1 MKELPP
7 SSRRGFLGGAA
18 SILLIGC
25 GGAQPPRPAGAESSS
40 ASSASASPA
49 AAAAPT
55 TSSQAASPGPQAQ
68 AAPALARVEAQLG
81 GRLGVAALDTATGA
95 RIGHRAGERFAMCS
109 TFKALLAANV
119 LARVDQG
126 QLTLDRRV
134 TYRESD
140 LLEHAPVARARLA
153 EGGLTVEELC
163 AAAVEVSDNTAANL
177 LLAQIGGPAGLTAY
191 LRGLGDQVTRLDRNE
206 PALNT
211 DIPDDPRDTT
221 TPDAMADTCR
231 VLLVGDRA
239 LREASRARLVGWMVR
254 ATTGLAR
261 LRAGL
266 PKEWTVGDKTGTG
279 ENGAAND
286 VAVAWPPSRAPIVIA
301 CFVKAPSAS
310 ADARNAAHAEVGRI
324 VTEAFG

>member
-1 MKELPP
+1 MQEPP
-7 SSRRGFLGGAA
+7 RSSRRGFLGGAA

-25 GGAQPPRPAGAESSS
+25 GGAPPPRPTGAEASS
-40 ASSASASPA
+40 ASSANTSPA
-49 AAAAPT
+49 AATAPT
-55 TSSQAASPGPQAQ
+55 TSSRAASPGPQAR
-68 AAPALARVEAQLG
+68 AAPALARIEAQLG

-95 RIGHRAGERFAMCS
+95 RIGNRAAERFALCS
-109 TFKALLAANV
+109 TFKALLAANI

-140 LLEHAPVARARLA
+140 LLEHAPVTRARLA
-153 EGGLTVEELC
+153 EGGLTLEELC

-177 LLAQIGGPAGLTAY
+177 LLAQVGGAAGLTAY
-191 LRGLGDQVTRLDRNE
+191 LRSLGDEVTRLDRDE

-211 DIPDDPRDTT
+211 NIPNDLRDTT

-254 ATTGLAR
+254 STTGLTR

-266 PKEWTVGDKTGTG
+266 PKDWVVGDKTGTG
-279 ENGAAND
+279 GSGATND

-301 CFVKAPSAS
+301 CYVDAPSAS
-310 ADARNAAHAEVGRI
+310 ADARNAAHAEVARI
-324 VTEAFG
+324 VAEAFG